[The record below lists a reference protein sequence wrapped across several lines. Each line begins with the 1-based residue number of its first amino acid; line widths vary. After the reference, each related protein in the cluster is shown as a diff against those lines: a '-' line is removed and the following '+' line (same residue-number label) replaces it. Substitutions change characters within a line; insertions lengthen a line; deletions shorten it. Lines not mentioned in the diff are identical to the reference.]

1 MIEIQIHPSDIRK
14 KVRFY
19 FISSKKLKI
28 MGFVSVLILLF
39 FSITIILAP
48 TSYVREITKNYYKLE
63 KKKNIQLKNDL
74 QKLVSLYKINENKL
88 KKLREKYEHLF
99 FLYGI
104 PFTSKGL
111 GGTQL
116 LEVPSRKNPEEILPL
131 YHERVSALLNISQKL
146 YEEISIYDER
156 YKSLSLYTPSICP
169 LPYGSYLLT
178 SVFGYRINPFT
189 NKQEFHQGLDF
200 SCPEGT
206 SVFATA
212 YGRVTY
218 SGRYP
223 LSLNVSWWRYGNIV
237 VINHNDNFIT
247 IYAHLSK
254 TLVKRGENVKR
265 GQKIGLSGNSGW
277 STRPHL
283 HYEIRTLNFGNDY
296 ICVDPRIY
304 ILDLE
309 WKEMDEL
316 LKQARNNIGKDFEP
330 LPNPFKN

>member
-28 MGFVSVLILLF
+28 IGFLSFLTILF
-39 FSITIILAP
+39 FSIAIIMTP
-48 TSYVREITKNYYKLE
+48 TSYLKEVTKNYYKYE
-63 KKKNIQLKNDL
+63 KKINNQLKNEI
-74 QKLVSLYKINENKL
+74 QKLIAFYSRDEKRLL
-88 KKLREKYEHLF
+88 KLREKYEHLY

-111 GGTQL
+111 GGTDIVNIPKDKATENL
-116 LEVPSRKNPEEILPL
+116 LPL
-131 YHERVSALLNISQKL
+131 YYERVSELLNVSEKL
-146 YEEISIYDER
+146 YEEISIYDEK
-156 YKSLSLYTPSICP
+156 YKSLSLYTPSISP
-169 LPYGSYLLT
+169 LPYGTYILT
-178 SVFGYRINPFT
+178 SVFGQRINPFT
-189 NKQEFHQGLDF
+189 NKTEFHQGIDF

-206 SVFATA
+206 PVFATA
-212 YGRVTY
+212 YGKVTY

-223 LSLNVSWWRYGNIV
+223 LSLNLSWWRYGNIV
-237 VINHNDNFIT
+237 VINHNDSFIT

-254 TLVKRGENVKR
+254 VFVKRGDNIKR
-265 GQKIGLSGNSGW
+265 GQKIAGTGNTGW

-283 HYEIRTLNFGNDY
+283 HYEVRSGNLSDDY

-309 WKEMDEL
+309 WKEMDDI
-316 LKQARNNIGKDFEP
+316 LKKAKNNVGKDFEP

>member
-28 MGFVSVLILLF
+28 IGFLSVLIIIF
-39 FSITIILAP
+39 FSISIIMAP
-48 TSYVREITKNYYKLE
+48 TSYVKEITKNYYRYE
-63 KKKNIQLKNDL
+63 KKQNVQLKNEL
-74 QKLVSLYKINENKL
+74 QKLIVFYSNNEKKL
-88 KKLREKYEHLF
+88 LKLREKYEHLY

-104 PFTSKGL
+104 PFSSKGL
-111 GGTQL
+111 GGTDIVNIPKEKPP
-116 LEVPSRKNPEEILPL
+116 EVVLPI
-131 YHERVSALLNISQKL
+131 YYERVSELLNVSEKL
-146 YEEISIYDER
+146 YEELSIYDEK
-156 YKSLSLYTPSICP
+156 YKSLSLYTPSISP
-169 LPYGSYLLT
+169 LPYGTYLLT
-178 SVFGYRINPFT
+178 SAFGQRINPFT
-189 NKQEFHQGLDF
+189 NKIEFHQGIDF

-206 SVFATA
+206 AVFATA
-212 YGRVTY
+212 YGKVTY

-254 TLVKRGENVKR
+254 AFVKRGDNVKR
-265 GQKIGLSGNSGW
+265 GQKIAETGNTGW

-283 HYEIRTLNFGNDY
+283 HYEVRSGNLSNDY

-309 WKEMDEL
+309 WKEMDEI
-316 LKQARNNIGKDFEP
+316 LKKAKNNLGKDFEP